1 VVTMAGLGSLQGLE
15 WIQKRTGLDPAS
27 NSEAITFL
35 ETSSSTICMQCRG
48 SRMLCGKFRCPILC
62 KAELLVKHLPKLF
75 SDQVDGSSPPGA
87 FVGHVGY
94 PKVYLGPLIPP
105 EKGDTRLLDM
115 PELWLGKSIQT
126 IIDYRFSLIRGKSL
140 VEVHEAADP
149 GKYLL
154 DLQDMGLSS
163 ASVDV
168 DAKFKKKPRMAVAL
182 SEDTQPYGPSAIIQD
197 LRITPSTGERRLE
210 AVYYDGDL
218 LAGDGMVELYRGGVE
233 VSRIQRTLSLGM
245 LGLHEQRKVVPTR
258 WGITAVDDTLSKHL
272 LESIRHY
279 PAIDKYLVYKYEY
292 LDNWYAAILSPRNW
306 EYECIEAWFP
316 GTAWNKTGAAPALMG
331 DHEPHEGRT
340 RYASIGGC
348 YYSTRLAVAE
358 ALERMERQASA
369 LVLREIHPG
378 YILPVGVWN
387 VRESVRAAL
396 KTQPALFDTFQQALQ
411 FATKGFVIPP
421 STWMRNSSLIREEMF
436 QQRLSQYFAS

>member
-1 VVTMAGLGSLQGLE
+1 M
-15 WIQKRTGLDPAS
+15 
-27 NSEAITFL
+27 
-35 ETSSSTICMQCRG
+35 
-48 SRMLCGKFRCPILC
+48 
-62 KAELLVKHLPKLF
+62 VKHLPKL
-75 SDQVDGSSPPGA
+75 SKERVDGSSPPGA

-140 VEVHEAADP
+140 VEIHEAADP

-154 DLQDMGLSS
+154 DLHDMALSS
-163 ASVDV
+163 SSVDV

-182 SEDTQPYGPSAIIQD
+182 SEDTQPFGPSALID
-197 LRITPSTGERRLE
+197 ELRISPSTGERRLE

-218 LAGDGMVELYRGGVE
+218 LAGDGMVELYQGGVE

-245 LGLHEQRKVVPTR
+245 LGLNEQRKVVPTR
-258 WGITAVDDTLSKHL
+258 WSITAVDDTLSKHL
-272 LESIRHY
+272 LEPVRNH
-279 PAIDKYLVYKYEY
+279 PPIDKYQVYKYEY
-292 LDNWYAAILSPRNW
+292 LDNWYTAILSPRNW

-316 GTAWNKTGAAPALMG
+316 GTAWNETGGTPAVMG
-331 DHEPHEGRT
+331 DHEPYEGRT

-358 ALERMERQASA
+358 ALERMKRQAAA

-378 YILPVGVWN
+378 YILPVGVWS

-396 KTQPALFDTFQQALQ
+396 RTKPFVFDTFQQALQ
-411 FATKGFVIPP
+411 FATKDFVIPP
-421 STWMRNSSLIREEMF
+421 PTWMRNSVLIREEMF